1 MMPRPT
7 VLAML
12 AALSLSAC
20 GGGEPDLMNFA
31 SSQEGPDEFL
41 VAPAKPLEMPANPG
55 ALPPPA
61 PGGTNRAD
69 PSPEADAVAAL
80 GGNPQALNRTGITA
94 SDAGLLRYAERFG
107 LDPSIRQVLAR
118 DDYEF
123 RRRNSGLFLERMFN
137 VNLYYRAY
145 DSQSLNQQA
154 ETERF
159 RKAGVPTPSSPPAVL
174 KPE

>member
-69 PSPEADAVAAL
+69 PSPEADAVAVSVPERVAVAVAVDVALSLPLAASSPLQAATARTRAALAQSVRRRAGVGEGCFVCVILGRTIDAPMIRRTL
-80 GGNPQALNRTGITA
+80 GGRVAA
-94 SDAGLLRYAERFG
+94 A
-107 LDPSIRQVLAR
+107 
-118 DDYEF
+118 
-123 RRRNSGLFLERMFN
+123 
-137 VNLYYRAY
+137 
-145 DSQSLNQQA
+145 
-154 ETERF
+154 
-159 RKAGVPTPSSPPAVL
+159 
-174 KPE
+174 